1 MAPNPRC
8 VLQCRAMFD
17 LDGYLE
23 RIGLA
28 GRPGIVEV
36 HRAHSTTIPF
46 ENLDPHRG
54 VEVSLTEEDLF
65 DKLVSRRRGGYC
77 FEQNLLLA
85 AALQALGWNVELFL
99 ARVLYRAPAGVVR
112 PRSHLLL
119 RVDDGNGI
127 WHADVGFGRGTLLEP
142 IPFGPGE
149 EHNQQGWR
157 YRVIDQGPEHVLQQ
171 SEEDGWVDLYAY
183 IPHPS
188 PPIDIEAINWW
199 VCTNPGS
206 PFVTGLVVTIQDA
219 QGKRS
224 VLSDWGGE
232 LTLTERTPTGTSAT
246 PVTMEMVPG
255 LLEERFGLRGFE
267 LDGEGRPAPT
277 ALKRAT
283 SSRSTILG

>member
-1 MAPNPRC
+1 MT
-8 VLQCRAMFD
+8 
-17 LDGYLE
+17 
-23 RIGLA
+23 
-28 GRPGIVEV
+28 
-36 HRAHSTTIPF
+36 SSS
-46 ENLDPHRG
+46 RG
-54 VEVSLTEEDLF
+54 AA
-65 DKLVSRRRGGYC
+65 GGYC

-99 ARVLYRAPAGVVR
+99 ARVLYRASAGVVR

-142 IPFGPGE
+142 LPFGPGE

-157 YRVIDQGPEHVLQQ
+157 YRVIDRGPEHVLQQ
-171 SEEDGWVDLYAY
+171 LEQDGWVDLYAY
-183 IPHPS
+183 IPHPC
-188 PPIDIEAINWW
+188 PLIDVEAINWW

-232 LTLTERTPTGTSAT
+232 LTLTESTPTGTSAT
-246 PVTMEMVPG
+246 PVTMEMLPG
-255 LLEERFGLRGFE
+255 LLQERFGLRGFE
-267 LDGEGRPAPT
+267 LDDESRPAPT
-277 ALKRAT
+277 ALKPAT

>member
-1 MAPNPRC
+1 
-8 VLQCRAMFD
+8 MFD

-28 GRPGIVEV
+28 GRPGIAEV
-36 HRAHSTTIPF
+36 HLAHSTSIPF
-46 ENLDPHRG
+46 ENLDSHRG
-54 VEVSLTEEDLF
+54 VEVSLAAEDLF
-65 DKLVSRRRGGYC
+65 DKLISRRRGGYC

-127 WHADVGFGRGTLLEP
+127 WHADVGFGQGTLLEP
-142 IPFGPGE
+142 NPFGPGE

-157 YRVIDQGPEHVLQQ
+157 YRVVDQGPEHVLQQ
-171 SEEDGWVDLYAY
+171 SEQDGWVDLYAY

-188 PPIDIEAINWW
+188 PLIDIEAINWW

-267 LDGEGRPAPT
+267 LDGEGRPVPSA
-277 ALKRAT
+277 
-283 SSRSTILG
+283 